1 MMTEHEYWKHMKSKS
16 AEEIAEITEHA
27 KPEDEGGVKHHLAM
41 VMMHGDCDEKA
52 EVLVEAMEWCI
63 SNLMCNLLAHK
74 EEMPIKV
81 DKNGI
86 DIHNDMN

>member
-1 MMTEHEYWKHMKSKS
+1 MMTEHEYWKHMKAKA
-16 AEEIAEITEHA
+16 AEEIAKITEHP

-52 EVLVEAMEWCI
+52 EVLVEAMEWCF

-74 EEMPIKV
+74 EGMPIK
-81 DKNGI
+81 DDANGI
-86 DIHNDMN
+86 DIHRQIR

>member
-1 MMTEHEYWKHMKSKS
+1 MMTDYEYWKHMKAKA
-16 AEEIAEITEHA
+16 AEEIAEITKHP

-41 VMMHGDCDEKA
+41 VMMHGDCNEKA
-52 EVLVEAMEWCI
+52 EALVEAIEWCF

-74 EEMPIKV
+74 KGMSIKD

-86 DIHNDMN
+86 DIHRAMT

>member
-1 MMTEHEYWKHMKSKS
+1 MMTEHEYWKHMKAKA
-16 AEEIAEITEHA
+16 AEEISKITEHP

-52 EVLVEAMEWCI
+52 EVLVEAMEWCF

-74 EEMPIKV
+74 EGMPIK
-81 DKNGI
+81 DDASGI
-86 DIHNDMN
+86 DIHRQIR

>member
-1 MMTEHEYWKHMKSKS
+1 MMTEHEYWKHMKAKA
-16 AEEIAEITEHA
+16 AEEISKITEHP

-52 EVLVEAMEWCI
+52 EVLVEAMEWCF

-74 EEMPIKV
+74 EGMPIKN
-81 DKNGI
+81 DANGI
-86 DIHNDMN
+86 DINRQIR

>member
-1 MMTEHEYWKHMKSKS
+1 MMTEHEYWKHMKSKA
-16 AEEIAEITEHA
+16 AEEIAEITEHP

-63 SNLMCNLLAHK
+63 SNLMCNLLANK
-74 EEMPIKV
+74 EGMPIKV

-86 DIHNDMN
+86 DIHHDMN